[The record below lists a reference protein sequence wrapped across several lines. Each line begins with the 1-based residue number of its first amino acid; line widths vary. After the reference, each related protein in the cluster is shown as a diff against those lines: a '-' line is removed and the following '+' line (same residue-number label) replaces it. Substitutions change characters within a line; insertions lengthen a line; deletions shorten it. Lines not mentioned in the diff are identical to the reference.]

1 MSLKD
6 DIALLSSVPLFQDL
20 DEDKLR
26 LIAFGTERRR
36 VSDGQTL
43 FREGTNADCGFVVAG
58 GSFAL
63 SRKSRRGAVQLGT
76 VTKGALLG
84 EIAMISAVE
93 RRVTAIAAE
102 PSEVMRIN
110 RPLFHRMLEE
120 YPEIAGIMHRR
131 IMANFSRFL
140 SELES
145 AAPKFRDAP
154 AAES

>member
-6 DIALLSSVPLFQDL
+6 DIALLGSVPLFEDL

-36 VSDGQTL
+36 IADGQTL
-43 FREGTNADCGFVVAG
+43 FREGTNGDCGFVVAS
-58 GSFAL
+58 GSFSL
-63 SRKSRRGAVQLGT
+63 SRNGRRGAVSLGT
-76 VTKGALLG
+76 ARKSALLG

-120 YPEIAGIMHRR
+120 YPDIAVMVQQR
-131 IMANFSRFL
+131 IMTNFSRFL
-140 SELES
+140 QELER
-145 AAPKFRDAP
+145 AASNFRDAP
-154 AAES
+154 ATER

>member
-6 DIALLSSVPLFQDL
+6 DIALLSSVPLFGDL

-36 VSDGQTL
+36 LADGQTL
-43 FREGTNADCGFVVAG
+43 YREGTSADCGFVVAS
-58 GSFAL
+58 GSFLL
-63 SRKSRRGAVQLGT
+63 SRKGRRGPVPLGT

-120 YPEIAGIMHRR
+120 YPEIAGMVQQR
-131 IMANFSRFL
+131 IMTNFSRFL
-140 SELES
+140 SELEE
-145 AAPKFRDAP
+145 AVPKFRDAP
-154 AAES
+154 AAER

>member
-6 DIALLSSVPLFQDL
+6 DIALLTTVPLFQDL

-26 LIAFGTERRR
+26 LVAFGTERRR
-36 VSDGQTL
+36 VADGQTL
-43 FREGTNADCGFVVAG
+43 FREGTNGDCGFVVAG
-58 GSFAL
+58 GSFLL
-63 SRKSRRGAVQLGT
+63 SRKGRRGPIPLGT

-120 YPEIAGIMHRR
+120 YPEIAGMVQGR

-140 SELES
+140 AELEK
-145 AAPKFRDAP
+145 AGPAFRDAP
-154 AAES
+154 